1 MKNISNLLGRVAALS
16 LVLTAVLMI
25 VSTVV
30 APPFVGGAGQLAAI
44 SAAGP
49 SATVSAMCF
58 TLAQLFFVVGMVG
71 IGNLVRP
78 RAPKLAALG
87 VALAVV
93 GGFGHTVHGGVTM
106 VQLVMASDVAN
117 HSTYAAVLEQLQS
130 GPAAVF
136 MLMGLLGTMLGILVL
151 AMGLFRSRVVPRWA
165 PVALWVFL
173 LLEFG
178 GSGIS
183 EWAGLASGVFYVAGL
198 AAVAVTLWRDPAG
211 DVEHGTGAVTHG
223 VTASV
228 ASRPRVTC

>member
-1 MKNISNLLGRVAALS
+1 
-16 LVLTAVLMI
+16 
-25 VSTVV
+25 
-30 APPFVGGAGQLAAI
+30 
-44 SAAGP
+44 
-49 SATVSAMCF
+49 
-58 TLAQLFFVVGMVG
+58 
-71 IGNLVRP
+71 
-78 RAPKLAALG
+78 
-87 VALAVV
+87 
-93 GGFGHTVHGGVTM
+93 
-106 VQLVMASDVAN
+106 
-117 HSTYAAVLEQLQS
+117 
-130 GPAAVF
+130 

-211 DVEHGTGAVTHG
+211 DVEHGMGAVPHG

-228 ASRPRVTC
+228 ASRDSFSLE